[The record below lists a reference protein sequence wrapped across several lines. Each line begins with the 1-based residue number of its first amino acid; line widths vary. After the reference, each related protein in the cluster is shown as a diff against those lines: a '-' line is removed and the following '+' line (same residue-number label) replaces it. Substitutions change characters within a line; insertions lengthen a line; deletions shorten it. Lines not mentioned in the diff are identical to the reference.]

1 MSSAGAGIS
10 TFRLTRLPPRLSQGQ
25 KAVVLTGEARGQIS
39 DALTRAPDFDPEKLP
54 VVTEPLF
61 DDAVRTAKRLAKEG
75 DTVLLS
81 PACTSFDAFRNFE
94 ERGNRFRDLVNG
106 FPDD

>member
-1 MSSAGAGIS
+1 M
-10 TFRLTRLPPRLSQGQ
+10 
-25 KAVVLTGEARGQIS
+25 
-39 DALTRAPDFDPEKLP
+39 
-54 VVTEPLF
+54 TEPLF
-61 DDAVRTAKRLAKEG
+61 DDAVRTAKRLAKAG